1 MRGVLLILI
10 LPALLAAEPFPD
22 RPGKK
27 TIDKL
32 CGGCHGLQYFAAM
45 RKNRAAWTISVNDM
59 ASRGMNAEDAEIE
72 TAIDY
77 LARYLSR
84 LNVNKASAEQLADV
98 LSLEPAEAS
107 ALVAYRTKNGE
118 FPNFDALVKTP
129 GVDPKK
135 LAAQRDR
142 IGFSGQ

>member
-1 MRGVLLILI
+1 MRFALLLVI
-10 LPALLAAEPFPD
+10 LPAFLAAEPFPD

-77 LARYLSR
+77 LARYLTR
-84 LNVNKASAEQLADV
+84 LNVNQAPAAQLADI
-98 LSLEPAEAS
+98 LSLAPAEAD
-107 ALVAYRTKNGE
+107 AIVAYRTKNGE
-118 FPNFDALVKTP
+118 FPNFDALVKVP